1 MAEIPKTKLTIFAK
15 ASASLKQ
22 PGKTKSSVNPPTE
35 HITMHIDIPEDLHN
49 RLRHLA
55 QDTGQDLDELLREA
69 IEARL
74 AIQERAATNLEGWTL
89 GELRAAIDEGITSGP
104 ATPLDMD
111 AVKRRA
117 RQEWE
122 QSGRG

>member
-1 MAEIPKTKLTIFAK
+1 
-15 ASASLKQ
+15 
-22 PGKTKSSVNPPTE
+22 V
-35 HITMHIDIPEDLHN
+35 HIDIPEDLHH

-55 QDTGQDLDELLREA
+55 QESGQDFDELLREA

-74 AIQERAATNLEGWTL
+74 AVQERATANLEGWTQE
-89 GELRAAIDEGITSGP
+89 ELRAAIDEGIASGP
-104 ATPLDMD
+104 ASPLDMD
-111 AVKRRA
+111 AVKRRS

>member
-1 MAEIPKTKLTIFAK
+1 
-15 ASASLKQ
+15 
-22 PGKTKSSVNPPTE
+22 
-35 HITMHIDIPEDLHN
+35 MHIDIPEDLYH
-49 RLRHLA
+49 RLQHLA
-55 QDTGQDLDELLREA
+55 QETGQDLDELLREA

-74 AIQERAATNLEGWTL
+74 AMQEHAAKNLEGWTQD
-89 GELRAAIDEGITSGP
+89 ELRAAIEEGLASGP
-104 ATPLDMD
+104 PVPLDMD

>member
-1 MAEIPKTKLTIFAK
+1 
-15 ASASLKQ
+15 
-22 PGKTKSSVNPPTE
+22 
-35 HITMHIDIPEDLHN
+35 MHIDIPEDLHT
-49 RLRHLA
+49 RLQHLA
-55 QDTGQDLDELLREA
+55 QESGQDLDELLREA

-74 AIQERAATNLEGWTL
+74 AIQERAAENLEGWTQE
-89 GELRAAIDEGITSGP
+89 ELRAAINEGIASGP
-104 ATPLDMD
+104 ASLLDMD

>member
-1 MAEIPKTKLTIFAK
+1 
-15 ASASLKQ
+15 
-22 PGKTKSSVNPPTE
+22 
-35 HITMHIDIPEDLHN
+35 MHIDIPEDLHT

-55 QDTGQDLDELLREA
+55 QESGQDLDELLREA

-74 AIQERAATNLEGWTL
+74 AVQERAAENLEGWTQE
-89 GELRAAIDEGITSGP
+89 ELRAAIDEGIASGP
-104 ATPLDMD
+104 ASPLDME

-117 RQEWE
+117 RQAWK

>member
-1 MAEIPKTKLTIFAK
+1 
-15 ASASLKQ
+15 
-22 PGKTKSSVNPPTE
+22 
-35 HITMHIDIPEDLHN
+35 MHIDIPEDLHH
-49 RLRHLA
+49 RLQHLA
-55 QDTGQDLDELLREA
+55 QETGQDLDELLREA

-74 AIQERAATNLEGWTL
+74 AMQEHAAKNLEGWTQD
-89 GELRAAIDEGITSGP
+89 ELRAAIEEGLASGL

-117 RQEWE
+117 RQAWE

>member
-1 MAEIPKTKLTIFAK
+1 
-15 ASASLKQ
+15 
-22 PGKTKSSVNPPTE
+22 
-35 HITMHIDIPEDLHN
+35 MHIDIPEDLHH

-74 AIQERAATNLEGWTL
+74 AMQEHSAKNLEGWAQE
-89 GELRAAIDEGITSGP
+89 ELRAAVEEGLASGP
-104 ATPLDMD
+104 STPLDME

-117 RQEWE
+117 RQQWE
-122 QSGRG
+122 QSGRA